1 MVRFVAIV
9 FLLPFVTTAVHTQ
22 QTLPDEEALFDSVR
36 ENMGRANREQHRY
49 AYKERRTEVHTN
61 PFGRL
66 GTGDVVLYD
75 VTPGA
80 EPSITYRKLLEK
92 NGKPVANTKVEKQER
107 RIRQGPSS
115 VDDTVAT
122 LKFVIDR
129 REMFDGRNAV
139 VVRFAPRPDANPQ
152 TREGKLAKSFSG
164 LIWIDEAAKEVMRV
178 EAIAVEDM
186 SYGLGFVARL
196 KKGSVVTL
204 KRERIDQHIWLPT
217 SIKFKATGRA
227 LLVRSLNI
235 DFAVDWFDYRRT
247 GDSE

>member
-1 MVRFVAIV
+1 MVRLVPIV
-9 FLLPFVTTAVHTQ
+9 FLLPFAAAAVQTQ
-22 QTLPDEEALFDSVR
+22 PTLPGEEAFFNAVR
-36 ENMGRANREQHRY
+36 ENMARANREQHRY

-75 VTPGA
+75 VTPGPA
-80 EPSITYRKLLEK
+80 PAITYRKLLEK
-92 NGKPVANTKVEKQER
+92 NGKPVADAKVEKQER

-115 VDDTVAT
+115 VDDTIAT
-122 LKFVIDR
+122 LKFAIDR
-129 REMFDGRNAV
+129 REMFEGRNAI
-139 VVRFAPRPDANPQ
+139 VVRFEPRPDAKPQ

-178 EAIAVEDM
+178 EAIAVEDI

-196 KKGSVVTL
+196 KKGSVITL
-204 KRERIDQHIWLPT
+204 KRARIDQHIWLPT
-217 SIKFKATGRA
+217 SITFKATGRA
-227 LLVRSLNI
+227 LFVRSLNI
-235 DFAVDWFDYRRT
+235 DFSVDWFDYRRT

>member
-22 QTLPDEEALFDSVR
+22 TTVPDEEAFFNAVR
-36 ENMGRANREQHRY
+36 ENMARANREQHRY
-49 AYKERRTEVHTN
+49 AYRERRTEVHTN

-66 GTGDVVLYD
+66 GTGDIVLYE
-75 VTPGA
+75 VTPGPG
-80 EPSITYRKLLEK
+80 PSIAYRKLLEK
-92 NGKPVANTKVEKQER
+92 NGKPVPGTRAEKQER

-122 LKFVIDR
+122 LKFGADR
-129 REMFDGRNAV
+129 REMFEGRNAI
-139 VVRFAPRPDANPQ
+139 VVRFEPRPDAKPQ

-196 KKGSVVTL
+196 KKGSIVTL
-204 KRERIDQHIWLPT
+204 TRERIDQHIWLPT